1 MALRLTGSSVTTG
14 PPAPPELAAQAA
26 RLLAA
31 GDTAGYE
38 QLFAR
43 AAEHEDPHRRYQA
56 RGLLLE
62 AGLSAAAQASAE
74 RAARTFLSIAKAGT
88 GVLTDVPSEPLIL
101 NYVGVAF
108 YELWSL
114 EAASALFSASIRLDP
129 GIPHVK
135 RNLTECRRRTKALK
149 SAHPG
154 SKALKAAIA
163 PLAVQAKRAAAR
175 ARPAT
180 GLTLSLCMIVRDEE
194 EMLPR
199 CLDAIHGAV
208 DEIVIVDTG
217 STDRT
222 IEIALSYGAKVIE
235 REWTGSFAEARN
247 ASFEAATGDW
257 VMYLDAD
264 EVLVADD
271 ADRLRQLTGQT
282 WREAFYLVET
292 NYTGEEGDGTA
303 LTHNALR
310 VFRNR
315 PQYRFDGRL
324 HEQIAQHLPTY
335 TPERVAHSTVRIEHY
350 GYLGSVRSAK
360 EKSQRNIEL
369 LKAQQA
375 ESPPTA
381 FLHFNLGS
389 EYAAAEDAPAAL
401 AEFERAWAMIQSD
414 PDGGAYEFTPTLIAR
429 LVRCLRACGR
439 AQDAINR
446 ADDGLRRFP
455 GFTDLVLEQ
464 AYASVA
470 LGREDE
476 AIAYYDSCIE
486 LGDAPAYYTA
496 TVGSGTYLPR
506 LARAELHLRHDEIEP
521 ARELLEWCLREHPRF
536 FGTVLPY
543 ATTLLRGGIA
553 PSAVAADVERRVA
566 EATPTVRF
574 MLGTALYEAG
584 AAEAAEH
591 QYRLVL
597 ERQPHSSQARVAL
610 GEALL
615 SQKRY
620 SEAAV
625 EAAQLDVDDPLAV
638 ISCRTQLFGL
648 IAGGEHQQI
657 PEAMTRARQAGVPA
671 DDLALFCSW
680 NALAAGEEPGAPLPL
695 GAVPLLGVILEALLR
710 VQDFLVFEKLVPLLD
725 ASPLP
730 ERERRELL
738 ATIYLHRGF
747 LASAGEEW
755 MAVCEERAD
764 ARALVGLARVAAA
777 HGLAEDA
784 ATFAREALT
793 LEPGNPMATHFVA
806 AAAA

>member
-1 MALRLTGSSVTTG
+1 MALRLTGSSITTG
-14 PPAPPELAAQAA
+14 PPAPPVLAAQAA

-38 QLFAR
+38 QLFVR
-43 AAEHEDPHRRYQA
+43 ADEHEDPNRRYQA
-56 RGLLLE
+56 RILLLE
-62 AGLSAAAQASAE
+62 AGLSAAGQASAE
-74 RAARTFLSIAKAGT
+74 RAARTFLSIARAGA
-88 GVLTDVPSEPLIL
+88 GALANSPSEPLIL

-114 EAASALFSASIRLDP
+114 DAAKALFSASIRLDP
-129 GIPHVK
+129 GTPHVK
-135 RNLTECRRRTKALK
+135 RNLGECRRRAKTLK
-149 SAHPG
+149 SAQPG
-154 SKALKAAIA
+154 SKSLKAALR
-163 PLAVQAKRAAAR
+163 PLAVQAKRVAAR

-199 CLDAIHGAV
+199 CLAAIRDAV

-217 STDRT
+217 STDKT
-222 IEIALSYGAKVIE
+222 IEIARSFGAKVIE
-235 REWTGSFAEARN
+235 REWTGSFADARN

-264 EVLVADD
+264 EVLVTED
-271 ADRLRQLTGQT
+271 AQRLRQLTGQT
-282 WREAFYLVET
+282 WHEAFYLVET

-315 PQYRFDGRL
+315 PEYRFEGRL

-335 TPERVAHSTVRIEHY
+335 TPERVTPTTVRIEHY

-360 EKSQRNIEL
+360 EKSQRNLEL
-369 LKAQQA
+369 LRAQQA
-375 ESPPTA
+375 ESPPTP

-389 EYAAAEDAPAAL
+389 EYAAAEDGRAAL
-401 AEFERAWAMIQSD
+401 AEFERAWAMIQAD
-414 PDGGAYEFTPTLIAR
+414 RDGHAYEFTPTLISR
-429 LVRCLRACGR
+429 LVRTLRTCGR
-439 AQDAINR
+439 AQDAIAR
-446 ADDGLRRFP
+446 AEEGLRHFP

-470 LGREDE
+470 LGRESDGV
-476 AIAYYDSCIE
+476 AYYEQCIE
-486 LGDAPAYYTA
+486 LGDAPAHYTA

-506 LARAELHLRHDEIEP
+506 LALAELDLRHDRLES
-521 ARELLEWCLREHPRF
+521 ARERLDWCLREHPSF

-543 ATTLLRGGIA
+543 AATLLRSGIE
-553 PSAVAADVERRVA
+553 PDAVATEVELRVA
-566 EATPTVRF
+566 QTTPTVRF

-620 SEAAV
+620 TDAAAEAALLG
-625 EAAQLDVDDPLAV
+625 ADDPLAV
-638 ISCRTQLFGL
+638 IACRTELFGL
-648 IAGGEHQQI
+648 IAGGKLAGANAAI
-657 PEAMTRARQAGVPA
+657 TRAREAGLPGDEVK
-671 DDLALFCSW
+671 LFSGW
-680 NALAAGEEPGAPLPL
+680 NALAAGQEPETPLPL

-710 VQDFLVFEKLVPLLD
+710 VQDFVVFEKLLPLL
-725 ASPLP
+725 AGSSLP
-730 ERERRELL
+730 QREQRELL

-747 LASAGEEW
+747 LASAAEEW
-755 MAVCEERAD
+755 MTVCNERSD

-784 ATFAREALT
+784 ATFAAEALA
-793 LEPGNPMATHFVA
+793 LEPGNPIATHVLSA
-806 AAAA
+806 AAA